1 MAATVRFNK
10 SSFFITLHQKQ
21 INLFNL
27 SFIQCI
33 TKYTTSS
40 LSQSKILL
48 WHFLKKRKNSNRVDI
63 NHGSLLIFSNS
74 MKYLVS
80 YLGYFSFSFEK
91 NTLYAEISTWNIEL
105 WIFYL
110 SHSLQNTG
118 KNFITDN
125 CDWGELLHTY
135 NSSFPTLGY
144 RS

>member
-1 MAATVRFNK
+1 MAATVRFSK

-91 NTLYAEISTWNIEL
+91 KSYIKRNIEL

-135 NSSFPTLGY
+135 NSSFPSLGY